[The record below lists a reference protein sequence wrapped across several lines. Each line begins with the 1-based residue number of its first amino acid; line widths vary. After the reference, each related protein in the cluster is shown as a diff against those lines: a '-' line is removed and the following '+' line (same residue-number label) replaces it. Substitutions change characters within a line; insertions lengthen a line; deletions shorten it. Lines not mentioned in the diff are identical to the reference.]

1 MNTVASVDD
10 CVIVLEGDPAAIG
23 WDEFVEN
30 SNDGTLFHQLR
41 FLRYHGDRFSGC
53 EHFLSIQRKKKRIGV
68 WPLALVEHDGELCAL
83 SPYGASYGGPVLRE
97 ALGLSAYRDVINA
110 AVAYVANAGA
120 REFRLTLPL
129 RACSRV
135 YTETFRFALMEAGFS
150 CVNRDIS
157 SVIPLDP
164 NLPEFA
170 QVASHR
176 AEWERR
182 ARKAVK
188 FGVTIRRNPPI
199 EDFWEV
205 LNVTFAKHGRS
216 PTHSFEE
223 LQWLARELP
232 ESILFSCAYL
242 ADKPVA
248 GVCYFVQNRRVTGTF
263 YLCQDP
269 EYQATQAQSALLLD
283 GFQHAQELGFMW
295 MDLGTSSV
303 QMKAY
308 DSIFRFKETL
318 GAVGQFRET
327 YVLRLEW

>member
-1 MNTVASVDD
+1 LNVVDSKSECSVLRE
-10 CVIVLEGDPAAIG
+10 IDPSTSG
-23 WDEFVEN
+23 WDDFVEQ
-30 SNDGTLFHQLR
+30 SNDGTLFHR
-41 FLRYHGDRFSGC
+41 IDFLRYHGARFSGV
-53 EHFLSIQRKKKRIGV
+53 EHFLSIYRKQKRVGV
-68 WPLALVEHDGELCAL
+68 WPLAIVGHDGKLCAL
-83 SPYGASYGGPVLRE
+83 SPYGASYGGPALRE
-97 ALGLSAYRDVINA
+97 ALGLSACRDVIGA
-110 AVAYVANAGA
+110 AVAYVANAGVK
-120 REFRLTLPL
+120 EFRVTLPL

-135 YTETFRFALMEAGFS
+135 YSETFRFALMEAGFS

-176 AEWERR
+176 SEWERR
-182 ARKAVK
+182 ARKAAK
-188 FGVTIRRNPPI
+188 SGVTIRRNAPI
-199 EDFWEV
+199 ADFWEV

-223 LQWLARELP
+223 LEWLARKLP

-242 ADKPVA
+242 AGKPVA
-248 GVCYFVQNRRVTGTF
+248 GVCYFAQNTRVVGTF

-269 EYQATQAQSALLLD
+269 EYQTVQAQSALLLD
-283 GFQHAQELGFMW
+283 GFEQAQSLGYCW

-303 QMKAY
+303 NMQAY

-318 GAVGQFRET
+318 GAIGQFRET
-327 YVLRLEW
+327 YLLRLQ